1 MADKNYK
8 HRKMEP
14 MKTKIH
20 ELRTR
25 IDGLS
30 QLINSLSKPALII
43 SQDYNPHNWSVE
55 EMTDQ
60 LRETGKIVL
69 MNQQS
74 PIQVVGGLNFLAE
87 SYKSL
92 LLSKAWLGKILA
104 ELGEETPYK
113 NDGNRKTVEDIEPTA
128 DRFKVPELIDCGLGF
143 DWNEASYIE
152 KIDWL
157 REKIKKLKVDF
168 NDFVCDIEFADY
180 DENFDLAQNHLTEA
194 RFHLGFEL
202 SRLKEQSK

>member
-1 MADKNYK
+1 
-8 HRKMEP
+8 
-14 MKTKIH
+14 MKTQIH

-43 SQDYNPHNWSVE
+43 SQDYNPQNWSVE

-92 LLSKAWLGKILA
+92 LLSKAWLGKVLA

-128 DRFKVPELIDCGLGF
+128 DRFKIPELIQFPDGKGT
-143 DWNEASYIE
+143 WNDHTYIE

-157 REKIKKLKVDF
+157 REEIQKLIIPIIRYT
-168 NDFVCDIEFADY
+168 NEEEWLGLFVTKFYEY
-180 DENFDLAQNHLTEA
+180 LSEA

>member
-30 QLINSLSKPALII
+30 QLINSLSNPALII
-43 SQDYNPHNWSVE
+43 SQDYNPQNWSVE

-74 PIQVVGGLNFLAE
+74 PIQVVGRLNFLAE

-92 LLSKAWLGKILA
+92 LLSKAWLGKVLA

-113 NDGNRKTVEDIEPTA
+113 NDGNRKTVEDIEPTS
-128 DRFKVPELIDCGLGF
+128 DRFKVHELIDCGLGF

-180 DENFDLAQNHLTEA
+180 DENFDLAQNHLSEA

-202 SRLKEQSK
+202 SRIKEQSK